1 MAWTQSDLDALET
14 ALKAGARVVQ
24 FRDRRVEY
32 HSLEEM
38 LKLRAVM
45 KDEVLGDSAT
55 TPSVSYAKYSKA

>member
-1 MAWTQSDLDALET
+1 MAWTQTDLDALEK

-24 FRDRRVEY
+24 YRDRRVEY

-45 KDEVLGDSAT
+45 KDEVLGEDRTS
-55 TPSVSYAKYSKA
+55 PSVSYAKFSKS